1 MMKKAAIIYSL
12 IFILVLSG
20 CATTG
25 SGNSEKPTEW
35 TLEEVGKG
43 MTVGSAAS
51 SAGVFAPIIFVVG
64 FVMEKVG
71 RAIKTDP
78 EVNNNYVYHRTQET
92 EEPSGLLDR
101 E

>member
-1 MMKKAAIIYSL
+1 MKKMAIIYSL

-25 SGNSEKPTEW
+25 SVNSEKPTEW

-43 MTVGSAAS
+43 MTVGSLSS
-51 SAGVFAPIIFVVG
+51 SAGVLAPIIFGVG

-78 EVNNNYVYHRTQET
+78 EVNNNFTYDGPQET
-92 EEPSGLLDR
+92 EEPGGLLDR

>member
-12 IFILVLSG
+12 IFLLVLPG
-20 CATTG
+20 CATTR
-25 SGNSEKPTEW
+25 SGNSENPTEW

-51 SAGVFAPIIFVVG
+51 SAGVFAPIIFGVG

-78 EVNNNYVYHRTQET
+78 EVINNYAYDRPQET
-92 EEPSGLLDR
+92 EEPGGLLDR

>member
-12 IFILVLSG
+12 IFILVLPG

-25 SGNSEKPTEW
+25 SVNSEKPTEW

-51 SAGVFAPIIFVVG
+51 SAGVFAPIIFGVG

-78 EVNNNYVYHRTQET
+78 EVKNSFAYDRPQET
-92 EEPSGLLDR
+92 EEPAGPMER